1 MLCAGNE
8 AFYVFEPFDVAK
20 DAGLEGP
27 RWMPRDLPYMFYHI
41 PENSSSEYE
50 PALRRAVELRY
61 PLLPNLARIRTP
73 RHCGRL
79 CKDWLFSH
87 HARLTG
93 KRPLLKDPIALFSVE
108 WLARTFDMKVVVM
121 IRHPA
126 GFASSIK
133 RLNWHFNFENFI
145 GQEALMDG
153 LLAPY
158 KDQIFEYARHP
169 RDIIDQAILVWNA
182 MYSAVRRYRET
193 HPDWHFV
200 THERLSADPS
210 PNSNRSTTIAAS
222 RGTPAPR
229 PSSPRIPAAA
239 TRATSRP
246 KITGPSS
253 ATARP
258 PLKPGNDASRKT
270 KSNASS
276 KAPAR
281 SRPISTARRSSMP
294 AEPATLRRSIACS
307 GARDGVRLFGI
318 FENAKVTA
326 SDVRLQVKP
335 ELLVPVLA

>member
-1 MLCAGNE
+1 MFG
-8 AFYVFEPFDVAK
+8 PFVAK

-93 KRPLLKDPIALFSVE
+93 KRPLLKDPIALFSAE
-108 WLARTFDMKVVVM
+108 WLARQFDMKVVVM

-200 THERLSADPS
+200 THERLSADPLAEFKPVYDYCGLTWNAS
-210 PNSNRSTTIAAS
+210 AETVIAAHT
-222 RGTPAPR
+222 RGGNPRDVAPENYR
-229 PSSPRIPAAA
+229 AITRDSQAA
-239 TRATSRP
+239 
-246 KITGPSS
+246 
-253 ATARP
+253 
-258 PLKPGNDASRKT
+258 
-270 KSNASS
+270 
-276 KAPAR
+276 
-281 SRPISTARRSSMP
+281 
-294 AEPATLRRSIACS
+294 
-307 GARDGVRLFGI
+307 
-318 FENAKVTA
+318 
-326 SDVRLQVKP
+326 
-335 ELLVPVLA
+335 